1 MLIQESIKRQ
11 EQLKQCLYDMA
22 SKSMEDD
29 EVESIIIKLQEIYSN
44 NFRHNY
50 SMFFPI
56 IIDVAKEGNSLDLD
70 FLSNNIDRARAL
82 VEEDYLSAMVENI
95 YPRYKGLYRPLS
107 KLSDHINMEIAR
119 YNYYLV
125 NNQKTTDL
133 EQKNQELQNK
143 IETASG
149 ELKLAKVR
157 VEKVQTEL
165 IAVLSIFAA
174 VVITF
179 SGSFSFIGQ
188 ALIGMNSSPFFK
200 SVFFVLLCGVVVFN
214 TIFVMMY
221 TVSKITGRS
230 IYTRCKNND
239 CEGQIDGKE
248 QCSGIKRII
257 KRMPYV
263 FWVNVLIIGLM
274 VLDILFWIVNTHFP
288 FMTV

>member
-1 MLIQESIKRQ
+1 MLIEDSKKKQE
-11 EQLKQCLYDMA
+11 ELKNCLCEMA
-22 SKSMEDD
+22 LKSMDD
-29 EVESIIIKLQEIYSN
+29 TEINLIIDRLEKIYSN
-44 NFRHNY
+44 NFRHSY
-50 SMFFPI
+50 AMFFPMI
-56 IIDVAKEGNSLDLD
+56 VEMSKEDNRYELE

-82 VEEDYLSAMVENI
+82 VEEKNNI
-95 YPRYKGLYRPLS
+95 SVVNPEDSDLYWPLS
-107 KLSDHINMEIAR
+107 KLSDHINLEIAR

-125 NNQKTTDL
+125 GNQKTADL

-143 IETASG
+143 IENASR
-149 ELKLAKVR
+149 ELDAAKAK

-174 VVITF
+174 VVTTF

-230 IYTRCKNND
+230 IYTGCKNSD
-239 CEGQIDGKE
+239 CEGQINGKE

-263 FWVNVLIIGLM
+263 FWVNVLLIGLM
-274 VLDILFWIVNTHFP
+274 ILDILLWIMNTHFP
-288 FMTV
+288 FMPV

>member
-29 EVESIIIKLQEIYSN
+29 EVESIIIKLQGIYSN
-44 NFRHNY
+44 HFRHNY
-50 SMFFPI
+50 SMFLPI
-56 IIDVAKEGNSLDLD
+56 IIDVAKEGNNLDLD
-70 FLSNNIDRARAL
+70 FLSNNIDRACAL
-82 VEEDYLSAMVENI
+82 VEADYLSALEKNI

-125 NNQKTTDL
+125 GNQKTADL

-143 IETASG
+143 IENASR
-149 ELKLAKVR
+149 ELDAAKDK

-188 ALIGMNSSPFFK
+188 ALSGMNSSPFFK

-263 FWVNVLIIGLM
+263 FWVNVLLIGLM

-288 FMTV
+288 FMPV